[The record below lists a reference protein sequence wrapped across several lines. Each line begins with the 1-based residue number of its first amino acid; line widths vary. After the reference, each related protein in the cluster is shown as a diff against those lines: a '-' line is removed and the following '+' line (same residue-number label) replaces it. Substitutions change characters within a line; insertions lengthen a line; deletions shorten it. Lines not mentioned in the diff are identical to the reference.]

1 MVKWALALLLIPSF
15 LQANQQ
21 TSQMHRDTMWAQ
33 YFFND
38 TGTMAVDASTHGWNA
53 GDEGTGNAI
62 VTGKHDRAISMNGSG
77 GKMLPDLHLSNV
89 AENTFMDWTVVV
101 SYKLTGKLH
110 ANGTSNFF
118 SFDGGAFAWDLGI
131 VTQGALRN
139 RFTCAGHID
148 GNDDLRGTVGTS
160 SGTYHWAA
168 FRRSSALG
176 FRDMW
181 RDGVKDSSTP
191 TDPACVYSAAGFA
204 ELGSTGSGGNLNLAG
219 DMDEL
224 TIWKIALTD
233 GEIKQ
238 LYTQWIGRRKQF
250 LQ

>member
-1 MVKWALALLLIPSF
+1 MVSLVLALLLLPAA

-38 TGTMAVDASTHGWNA
+38 TGTAAVDASTHGWTA

-62 VTGKHDRAISMNGSG
+62 VTGKHDRAISMSGSG
-77 GKMLPDLHLSNV
+77 GKMLPDIHTTIPSENV
-89 AENTFMDWTVVV
+89 FMDWTVVV

-110 ANGTSNFF
+110 ANGVSNFF
-118 SFDGGAFAWDLGI
+118 SMDAGAFAWDLGI
-131 VTQGALRN
+131 SGRGVLRN
-139 RFTCAGHID
+139 RFTCGGNVD
-148 GNDDLRGTVGTS
+148 TNDDMRGSVGYS

-168 FRRSSALG
+168 FRRNYQAG
-176 FRDMW
+176 FRDSW
-181 RDGVKDSSTP
+181 LDGVFDSST
-191 TDPACVYSAAGFA
+191 TTNPACVYIAPGFA
-204 ELGSTGSGGNLNLAG
+204 ELGSTGSGNNINLAG

-224 TIWKIALTD
+224 TIWKTPLTN
-233 GEIKQ
+233 GELKQ
-238 LYTQWIGRRKQF
+238 LYTQWIGRRRQL